1 MICGFPP
8 ARIHE
13 GSTGYERLWVWKGGY
28 WVFGRGATV
37 LGGIGGGLCESVLP
51 LQGDLNCLWC
61 VSPPG
66 PAARAATC
74 RACSPPEVVALNNG
88 CVFAPHRAALQG
100 QNVIA
105 GAASPGGR
113 PPHIEPQ
120 ALNGRRIVTMD
131 AMLQNISKSV
141 AGCSLVHQHGKPHIG
156 SIDSHEGTKPR
167 RRKKSKSAG
176 NPETFV
182 VSCEIPWSCTDSGP
196 LVWPAR
202 SRSTS

>member
-1 MICGFPP
+1 MGVEGGLLGF
-8 ARIHE
+8 R
-13 GSTGYERLWVWKGGY
+13 ERRDGV
-28 WVFGRGATV
+28 GRD
-37 LGGIGGGLCESVLP
+37 GGGLCESVLP
-51 LQGDLNCLWC
+51 LQGDLNCFWC

-74 RACSPPEVVALNNG
+74 RACSPPEVVALNSG

-105 GAASPGGR
+105 RAASPGGR
-113 PPHIEPQ
+113 PPPYRAASPEWASHRDHGCHAPKYQRICGWLLFGPT
-120 ALNGRRIVTMD
+120 ALGNLTS
-131 AMLQNISKSV
+131 A
-141 AGCSLVHQHGKPHIG
+141 SLTH
-156 SIDSHEGTKPR
+156 TKPR

-176 NPETFV
+176 NLETFV
-182 VSCEIPWSCTDSGP
+182 ASCEIPWSCTDSGP